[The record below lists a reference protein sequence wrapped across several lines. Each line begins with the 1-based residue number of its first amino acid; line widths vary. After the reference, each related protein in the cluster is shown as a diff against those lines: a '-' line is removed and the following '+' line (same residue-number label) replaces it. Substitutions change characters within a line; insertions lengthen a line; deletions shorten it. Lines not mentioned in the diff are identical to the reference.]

1 MNIQLIRL
9 IPASIAI
16 SLALSSAELQTV
28 RAQTVS
34 EGQKLA
40 MRAKPSVVRIVD
52 GWSAEFLWP
61 PSGKVYAFSVWA
73 KGSGAFINPN
83 GYIVTNAHVTESA
96 HAGEAKGKEVMF
108 SYFVRYLARDYRKD
122 PAAVMNNSSMVFAI
136 AQKAVLRSLK
146 PIRVVITP
154 DGSSYPFEIKA
165 FGAPVGQ
172 GKDVA
177 IIKIEVKN
185 APVLK
190 FGDSDK
196 VQLQDHISVFGYP
209 AAADTEEGGTLSKES
224 FLEAS
229 ITDGRI
235 SARKASSDGAPVLQ
249 VSAPA
254 THGNSGGPVLN
265 DKGEVI
271 GLLTFRGDKVGGQ
284 EVSGFSFIVPTS
296 TVTEFVRQAGTT
308 NEEGLVDRRYR
319 EGLDLYWDGSYS
331 KAIVRLEEVK
341 RLFPQHSEVER
352 LIRDSQQAIAE
363 GKETSW
369 IFSPL
374 GLLVVGGGALF
385 FLLIAGGGAVFL
397 VMLMRKKPTP
407 SEPSLARAQAPDQ
420 SRAAAH
426 KQAAPV
432 PAYSPPPYADSSK
445 TVQAPIMSGMSA
457 PAAAGRTASLSLGWI
472 TCSSGALD
480 GQRFEITREGVF
492 IGRDSSLSQVVI
504 PDDRVS
510 KRHVWIGPRNGK
522 VVAAD
527 AGSTNGTFLNSL
539 GSACIQEVPLNSGD
553 TLIICG
559 ADVARFVY
567 QA

>member
-1 MNIQLIRL
+1 MDRHLIRL
-9 IPASIAI
+9 TPASVAI
-16 SLALSSAELQTV
+16 LLALSSASFLPA
-28 RAQTVS
+28 RAQGVS
-34 EGQKLA
+34 EGQRLA

-52 GWSAEFLWP
+52 GWSAEFVWP
-61 PSGKVYAFSVWA
+61 PTGKVYAFSVWS

-83 GYIVTNAHVTESA
+83 GYIVTNAHVTEST
-96 HAGEAKGKEVMF
+96 HAGEAKGREMMF
-108 SYFVRYLARDYRKD
+108 RYFVRYLARDYRKD
-122 PAAVMNNSSMVFAI
+122 PDAVLNNGSMVYAI
-136 AQKAVLRSLK
+136 SQKAVLRSLTS
-146 PIRVVITP
+146 IHVVITP
-154 DGSSYPFEIKA
+154 DGSAFPFEIKA
-165 FGAPVGQ
+165 FGAPIGQ
-172 GKDVA
+172 GKDVS

-209 AAADTEEGGTLSKES
+209 AAADTEEGGALSKES

-235 SARKASSDGAPVLQ
+235 SARKNSSDGAPVLQ

-319 EGLDLYWDGSYS
+319 EGLELYWDGSYS
-331 KAIVRLEEVK
+331 KAIARLEEVK
-341 RLFPQHSEVER
+341 RLFPQHSEVSR

-363 GKETSW
+363 GKEKSW
-369 IFSPL
+369 MFSPV
-374 GLLVVGGGALF
+374 GLVVVGGGALL
-385 FLLIAGGGAVFL
+385 FLLVAGGGVVFL
-397 VMLMRKKPTP
+397 VMLMRKKPKPT
-407 SEPSLARAQAPDQ
+407 EPSLAHAPSQ
-420 SRAAAH
+420 QPASHMQGGPAAAH
-426 KQAAPV
+426 
-432 PAYSPPPYADSSK
+432 SRPPYAGSGK
-445 TVQAPIMSGMSA
+445 PLQAPAMSA
-457 PAAAGRTASLSLGWI
+457 TAAAAKTASLSLGSI
-472 TCSSGALD
+472 TCTSGTLD
-480 GQRFEITREGVF
+480 GKRFEITPEGIF
-492 IGRDSSLSQVVI
+492 IGRDGSLSQIVI
-504 PDDRVS
+504 TDERVS
-510 KRHVWIGPRNGK
+510 KRHVWIGPRKGQ
-522 VVAAD
+522 VVATD
-527 AGSTNGTFLNSL
+527 QGSTNGTFLNSL
-539 GSACIQEVPLNSGD
+539 GSARIQEVPLNPGE
-553 TLIICG
+553 TLIICA

>member
-1 MNIQLIRL
+1 MHRQLIRL
-9 IPASIAI
+9 TQASIVI
-16 SLALSSAELQTV
+16 SLALSFASLDPA

-34 EGQKLA
+34 EGQRLA
-40 MRAKPSVVRIVD
+40 MHAKPSVVRIVD
-52 GWSAEFLWP
+52 GWSAEFVWP

-83 GYIVTNAHVTESA
+83 GYIVTNAHVTEST
-96 HAGEAKGKEVMF
+96 HAGEAKGKEMMF
-108 SYFVRYLARDYRKD
+108 GYFVRYLARDYRKD
-122 PAAVMNNSSMVFAI
+122 PVEVMNNSATVYAI

-154 DGSSYPFEIKA
+154 DGSSFPFEIKA

-209 AAADTEEGGTLSKES
+209 AAADTEEGGALSKES

-319 EGLDLYWDGSYS
+319 EGLELYWEGSYS
-331 KAIVRLEEVK
+331 KAISRLEEVK

-363 GKETSW
+363 GKEKSW

-374 GLLVVGGGALF
+374 GLVVVGGGALL
-385 FLLIAGGGAVFL
+385 FLLVLGGGAVFL
-397 VMLMRKKPTP
+397 LMLIRKKPK
-407 SEPSLARAQAPDQ
+407 SAEPSLARAPVQRQAQPPPHTHGQ
-420 SRAAAH
+420 PAAAH
-426 KQAAPV
+426 SRPQ
-432 PAYSPPPYADSSK
+432 YADSGK
-445 TVQAPIMSGMSA
+445 IAHAAAMPAP
-457 PAAAGRTASLSLGWI
+457 PAAGRTASLSLGSI
-472 TCSSGALD
+472 ACTSGALD
-480 GQRFEITREGVF
+480 GQRFEITPEGVF
-492 IGRDSSLSQVVI
+492 IGRDGAVSQVVI
-504 PDDRVS
+504 PDERVS
-510 KRHVWIGPRNGK
+510 KRHVWIGPRKGR

-527 AGSTNGTFLNSL
+527 QGSTNGTFLNSL
-539 GSACIQEVPLNSGD
+539 GSAGIQEVPLNSGD
-553 TLIICG
+553 TVIICG

-567 QA
+567 QD

>member
-1 MNIQLIRL
+1 MHRHLIRL
-9 IPASIAI
+9 TQASIAI
-16 SLALSSAELQTV
+16 SLALSSASLNPA
-28 RAQTVS
+28 RAQAVS

-40 MRAKPSVVRIVD
+40 MHAKPSVVRIVD
-52 GWSAEFLWP
+52 GWSAEFVWP
-61 PSGKVYAFSVWA
+61 PTGKVYAFSVWA
-73 KGSGAFINPN
+73 KGSGAFINPS
-83 GYIVTNAHVTESA
+83 GYIVTNAHVTEST
-96 HAGEAKGKEVMF
+96 HAGEAKGKEMMF
-108 SYFVRYLARDYRKD
+108 RYFVRYLARDYRKD
-122 PAAVMNNSSMVFAI
+122 PDAVMNNSATVYAI
-136 AQKAVLRSLK
+136 SQKAVLRSLK
-146 PIRVVITP
+146 PIRFVITP
-154 DGSSYPFEIKA
+154 DGSSFPFEIKA

-209 AAADTEEGGTLSKES
+209 AAADTEEGGALSRES

-284 EVSGFSFIVPTS
+284 EVSGFSFVVPTS

-319 EGLDLYWDGSYS
+319 EGLELYWDGSYS
-331 KAIVRLEEVK
+331 KAISRLEEVK

-363 GKETSW
+363 GKEKSW

-374 GLLVVGGGALF
+374 GLVVVGGGTLL
-385 FLLIAGGGAVFL
+385 FLLVAGGGAVFL
-397 VMLMRKKPTP
+397 LMLMRKKPAPTG
-407 SEPSLARAQAPDQ
+407 PSLARAPAQRPE
-420 SRAAAH
+420 RAASQMQATPGLAH
-426 KQAAPV
+426 
-432 PAYSPPPYADSSK
+432 SPQRYADSSK
-445 TVQAPIMSGMSA
+445 TVQSTTAAPD
-457 PAAAGRTASLSLGWI
+457 RTASLSLGSI
-472 TCSSGALD
+472 ACTSGALD
-480 GQRFEITREGVF
+480 GQKFDITREGIF
-492 IGRDSSLSQVVI
+492 IGRDGSLSQVVI
-504 PDDRVS
+504 PDERVS
-510 KRHVWIGPRNGK
+510 KRHVWIGPRKGR

-527 AGSTNGTFLNSL
+527 QGSTNGTFLNSL
-539 GSACIQEVPLNSGD
+539 GSAGIQEVPLNAGD

-567 QA
+567 HT

>member
-1 MNIQLIRL
+1 MRRHLNGLTL
-9 IPASIAI
+9 AVIAI
-16 SLALSSAELQTV
+16 SLAISSASLV
-28 RAQTVS
+28 PARAQAVS

-52 GWSAEFLWP
+52 GWSAEFVWP

-83 GYIVTNAHVTESA
+83 GYIVTNAHVTEST
-96 HAGEAKGKEVMF
+96 HAGEAKAKEMMF

-122 PAAVMNNSSMVFAI
+122 PVAVINNSAMVYAI
-136 AQKAVLRSLK
+136 AQKAVLRSLT
-146 PIRVVITP
+146 PIHVVITP
-154 DGSSYPFEIKA
+154 DGSSFPFEIKA
-165 FGAPVGQ
+165 FGAPTGQ

-190 FGDSDK
+190 FADSDK

-235 SARKASSDGAPVLQ
+235 SARKASADGAPVLQ

-319 EGLDLYWDGSYS
+319 EGLELYWEGSYS
-331 KAIVRLEEVK
+331 QAIARLEEVK
-341 RLFPQHSEVER
+341 RLFPQHSEVAR

-363 GKETSW
+363 GKEKSW

-374 GLLVVGGGALF
+374 GLVVVGGGALL
-385 FLLIAGGGAVFL
+385 FLLVAGGGAVFL
-397 VMLMRKKPTP
+397 LMLIRKKPKPAESPLT
-407 SEPSLARAQAPDQ
+407 S
-420 SRAAAH
+420 
-426 KQAAPV
+426 APV
-432 PAYSPPPYADSSK
+432 QSQSQPMHA
-445 TVQAPIMSGMSA
+445 A
-457 PAAAGRTASLSLGWI
+457 PAAAHARPLYADSGKPVQAPAMPVMTAADRTASLSLGSI
-472 TCSSGALD
+472 ACTSGALD

-492 IGRDSSLSQVVI
+492 IGRDGTLSQVVI
-504 PDDRVS
+504 PDERVS
-510 KRHVWIGPRNGK
+510 KRHVWIGPRKGR

-527 AGSTNGTFLNSL
+527 QGSTNGTFLNSL
-539 GSACIQEVPLNSGD
+539 GSAGIQEVPLNSGD
-553 TLIICG
+553 TVIICG

-567 QA
+567 QD